1 MSDRSRLVW
10 LRKTMA
16 GFGLLLLA
24 ITWRLWTPQ
33 TEFPQIPF
41 FSWLVDIP
49 GFVDWVALLGTSIGL
64 IAMLFTSGRMAKP
77 AIGLFLISIAP
88 LVLLNQHRLQPW
100 AYLPVSY
107 THLTLPTNR
116 EV

>member
-1 MSDRSRLVW
+1 MSDRSRLTW

-64 IAMLFTSGRMAKP
+64 IAMLFTLS
-77 AIGLFLISIAP
+77 LIHI
-88 LVLLNQHRLQPW
+88 
-100 AYLPVSY
+100 
-107 THLTLPTNR
+107 
-116 EV
+116 